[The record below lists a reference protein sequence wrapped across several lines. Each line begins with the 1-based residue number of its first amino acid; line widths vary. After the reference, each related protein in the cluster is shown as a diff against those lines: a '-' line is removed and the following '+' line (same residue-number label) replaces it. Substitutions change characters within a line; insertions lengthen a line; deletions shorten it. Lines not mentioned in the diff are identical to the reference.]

1 MPQHTKQRLLT
12 TRQASEY
19 TQISEYTLREYFKR
33 GEIKTVRAGSQ
44 WRTTQEWLDDYLGQG
59 VA

>member
-1 MPQHTKQRLLT
+1 MNSTKTRLLT
-12 TRQASEY
+12 TKQASEY

-44 WRTTQEWLDDYLGQG
+44 WRTTQEWLDDYLEQG
-59 VA
+59 AA